1 MAIQKEQKFKG
12 IIANYWKIILC
23 KYNAISKRTT
33 VTMALYFSKETR
45 DEDVAN
51 RLEEKE
57 LQFDEEI
64 TLENAYS
71 KIKESVLGTRV
82 VSPAVFK
89 LGEDGMPVIPNVI
102 ITPEVTEQYE
112 TNEFN
117 SALNI

>member
-1 MAIQKEQKFKG
+1 MALFKEQNYKG
-12 IIANYWKIILC
+12 IVANYWKIILC

-33 VTMALYFSKETR
+33 VTVALYFSKETR
-45 DEDVAN
+45 DADVAN
-51 RLEEKE
+51 RLEEKDF
-57 LQFDEEI
+57 QFDGEI

-89 LGEDGMPVIPNVI
+89 LGEDGVPVIPNVI

-112 TNEFN
+112 TNEFVD
-117 SALNI
+117 ALDV

>member
-1 MAIQKEQKFKG
+1 MALQLTKQFKG
-12 IIANYWKIILC
+12 IEANYWKIILC

-33 VTMALYFSKETR
+33 ITMALYFSKETR
-45 DEDVAN
+45 DSDVAN
-51 RLEEKE
+51 RLEEKDF
-57 LQFDEEI
+57 QFDGEI

-82 VSPAVFK
+82 LIPAVFK

-102 ITPEVTEQYE
+102 ITPEVAEQYE

-117 SALNI
+117 SALDI